1 MPPRKKP
8 AASTVLRESDLISAL
23 ARSNRRVTPETLASW
38 RKRGLMP
45 PFDIKGTARARV
57 FHWKDH
63 GVIGRAEYIFDA
75 LSQGCSLGETYTG
88 LWIAGY
94 DVPLNIFR
102 RSWRSWLRT
111 SSRWQVSRLP
121 AEHAT
126 GAASNAYPEF
136 ELSLLQLLSKSLV
149 VVEGFSSFEVALNR
163 MTRMLGADSQPVK
176 TESLLLL
183 YSLMLAFE
191 RSDLLENTPD
201 QALARAQQHLVNL
214 MAALNTSAV
223 WENGEHPL
231 RSARS
236 VHLSIEI
243 GSPLLWIILS
253 LMHSGHEARLESSS
267 AALSEFI
274 DGLQSSPNGGKRSEG
289 TDGEGLRRAR
299 ARLAELW
306 RPHLIF
312 PLYSCLASIAAA
324 I

>member
-1 MPPRKKP
+1 
-8 AASTVLRESDLISAL
+8 
-23 ARSNRRVTPETLASW
+23 
-38 RKRGLMP
+38 
-45 PFDIKGTARARV
+45 
-57 FHWKDH
+57 
-63 GVIGRAEYIFDA
+63 
-75 LSQGCSLGETYTG
+75 
-88 LWIAGY
+88 
-94 DVPLNIFR
+94 
-102 RSWRSWLRT
+102 
-111 SSRWQVSRLP
+111 
-121 AEHAT
+121 
-126 GAASNAYPEF
+126 
-136 ELSLLQLLSKSLV
+136 
-149 VVEGFSSFEVALNR
+149 
-163 MTRMLGADSQPVK
+163 
-176 TESLLLL
+176 
-183 YSLMLAFE
+183 
-191 RSDLLENTPD
+191 
-201 QALARAQQHLVNL
+201 LARAQQHLVNL